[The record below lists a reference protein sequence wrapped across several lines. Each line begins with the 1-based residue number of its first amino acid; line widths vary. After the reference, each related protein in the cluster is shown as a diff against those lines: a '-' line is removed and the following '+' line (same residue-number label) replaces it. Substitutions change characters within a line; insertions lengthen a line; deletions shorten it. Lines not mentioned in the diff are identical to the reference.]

1 MKVLVTGGGGF
12 LGRVIVRML
21 RERGDAVRSFSR
33 GSYPALTALG
43 VEQIHGDLG
52 DPLAVAKAAEG
63 CEIIFH
69 VAAKAG
75 VWGPW
80 NEYYQAN
87 VIGTQNVLAA
97 CRTHGIRKLVFT
109 SSPSITFAGVDQ
121 NSVNESEP
129 YPKKFLAHYP
139 HTKSIAEKAVLT
151 ANGSDLAT
159 VALRPHLIWGPG
171 DPHIIPRLVDR
182 ARAGKLRQI
191 GREPK
196 LVDTT
201 FVDNAAQAHLQAADR
216 LDIGSP
222 IAGRAYYISQG
233 EPEPMW
239 DFVNRVLA
247 VHGLPPVTRSV
258 SPWIAYLAGTV
269 LEWIYRVLPLK
280 GEPPITRF
288 VAKQL
293 STAHWYD
300 LTAAKRDLGYK
311 PRVSMAE
318 GFRRLASSMHRVEGK
333 LT

>member
-12 LGRVIVRML
+12 LGGAIVRML
-21 RERGDAVRSFSR
+21 RERGDVVRSFSR
-33 GSYPALTALG
+33 GSYLALETLG
-43 VEQIHGDLG
+43 VDQVRGDLG
-52 DPLAVAKAAEG
+52 DTSALAKAAAG

-80 NEYYQAN
+80 REYYQAN
-87 VIGTQNVLAA
+87 VIGTQNVLAV
-97 CRTHGIRKLVFT
+97 CKTHGIRKLVFT

-121 NSVNESEP
+121 NGVDESEP
-129 YPKKFLAHYP
+129 YAKKFLAHYP
-139 HTKSIAEKAVLT
+139 HTKAIAEQAVLA
-151 ANGSDLAT
+151 ANGPDLAT
-159 VALRPHLIWGPG
+159 VAFRPHLIWGPG

-182 ARAGKLRQI
+182 ARAGKLRKI

-201 FVDNAAQAHLQAADR
+201 FVENAAQAHLQAADR
-216 LDIGSP
+216 LDIGSA
-222 IAGRAYYISQG
+222 IAGKAYYLSQG

-247 VHGLPPVTRSV
+247 THGLPPVTRSV
-258 SPWIAYLAGTV
+258 SPRIAYLAGTI
-269 LEWIYRVLPLK
+269 LEWIYRVLPLS

-300 LTAAKRDLGYK
+300 LTAAKRDLGYEPK
-311 PRVSMAE
+311 VSTAE
-318 GFRRLASSMHRVEGK
+318 GFRRLAETLVHAEGQIG
-333 LT
+333 

>member
-12 LGRVIVRML
+12 LGGAIVRLL
-21 RERGDAVRSFSR
+21 RERGDSVRSFSR
-33 GSYPALTALG
+33 GSYPALESLG
-43 VEQIHGDLG
+43 VEQVRGDLG
-52 DPLAVAKAAEG
+52 DPSAVAKATEG
-63 CEIIFH
+63 CEVIFH

-80 NEYYQAN
+80 SEYFQAN

-222 IAGRAYYISQG
+222 IAGRAFYLSQG

-258 SPWIAYLAGTV
+258 SPRIAYLAGTI

-300 LTAAKRDLGYK
+300 LTAAKRDLGYE
-311 PRVSMAE
+311 PRVSTAE